1 MTKRSEKTTTDKFNK
16 VPLEDDTVIL
26 FQTEAKLGKY
36 DILYQKWFWDGI
48 TAESIIFADEDVNDL
63 EEEEIIK
70 EVKASPLL
78 KNDSK
83 ITFKRSGTGYTFV
96 NFNFETE

>member
-1 MTKRSEKTTTDKFNK
+1 MTDKFNK
-16 VPLEDDTVIL
+16 VPIEDDTAIL
-26 FQTEAKLGKY
+26 FQTEAKLGRY

-48 TAESIIFADEDVNDL
+48 TAESIIFANEDVDDL

-78 KNDSK
+78 KKDSK
-83 ITFKRSGTGYTFV
+83 ITLKRSGTGYTFV

>member
-1 MTKRSEKTTTDKFNK
+1 MTAKFNK
-16 VPLEDDTVIL
+16 VPVEDDTVIL
-26 FQTEAKLGKY
+26 FQTESKLGKY

-48 TAESIIFADEDVNDL
+48 TAESIIFADEDVDDL
-63 EEEEIIK
+63 DEEEIIK

-78 KNDSK
+78 KKDSK
-83 ITFKRSGTGYTFV
+83 ITLKRSGTGYTFV

>member
-1 MTKRSEKTTTDKFNK
+1 MIDKFNK
-16 VPLEDDTVIL
+16 VPIEDDTTIL
-26 FQTEAKLGKY
+26 FQKKAKLGKY

-48 TAESIIFADEDVNDL
+48 TAESIIFANEDIDDL

-78 KNDSK
+78 KKDSE
-83 ITFKRSGTGYTFV
+83 ITLKRSGTGYTFV

>member
-1 MTKRSEKTTTDKFNK
+1 MTDKFNK
-16 VPLEDDTVIL
+16 VPVEEDTAIL

-48 TAESIIFADEDVNDL
+48 TAESIIFANEDVDDL

-78 KNDSK
+78 KKDSK
-83 ITFKRSGTGYTFV
+83 ITFKRSDTGYTFV